1 MATSLSTLGE
11 KFKFCEQLSG
21 PILTPYPPWVDKRGH
36 LTYPPLCPRR
46 QKVEK
51 SPPPKILNVPHLNQP
66 LPTSSCPRSCW
77 RVPYYN
83 LFHIF
88 CSLFSLNFQ
97 RGFMFGGSI
106 SFTFWQ
112 GMICVLLFRFL
123 RIWLKWFCVASLPTR
138 KVLKDKENRA
148 NRIWKRFDHK
158 K

>member
-1 MATSLSTLGE
+1 MHILHTYHLPFVLVTKSPAIPKNIDIYL
-11 KFKFCEQLSG
+11 
-21 PILTPYPPWVDKRGH
+21 ILTS
-36 LTYPPLCPRR
+36 TYGLWTFKEPHVGVKAWNFFWPCP
-46 QKVEK
+46 
-51 SPPPKILNVPHLNQP
+51 
-66 LPTSSCPRSCW
+66 PTSSCPRSCW